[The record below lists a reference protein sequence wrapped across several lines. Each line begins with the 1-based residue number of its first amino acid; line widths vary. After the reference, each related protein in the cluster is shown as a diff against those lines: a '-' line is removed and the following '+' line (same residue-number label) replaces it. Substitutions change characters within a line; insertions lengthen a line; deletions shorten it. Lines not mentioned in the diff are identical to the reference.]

1 MDFTGVQLVRTVELW
16 MDLIATVEDLGN
28 GGKASELTEA
38 DLFKLV
44 ISDGDGLYDVER
56 IDMTLISCGDYH
68 GNDLDSANNRAL
80 DGTPGVQVRYPNTG
94 GMGSIE
100 SESSVVIG
108 EMSGFGDS
116 PEEAIDGLRLL
127 ADTMGRLLDYELL
140 DEEIHSEYISELAD
154 DAWSQWLR
162 SETMSE
168 LDSMLLAETDG
179 GWDTE
184 TCPLVYSNDR
194 RGRVGRVRDAY
205 YSYEENE
212 WNAESATSVVNG
224 HHDEAVRHVFET
236 VFLHSGTDP
245 EVFVDPNQLHLL

>member
-1 MDFTGVQLVRTVELW
+1 MDFTGIQLVRTVELW

-44 ISDGDGLYDVER
+44 ISDGDGTKDVEQ
-56 IDMTLISCGDYH
+56 IEMTLISCGDYH

-80 DGTPGVQVRYPNTG
+80 DGTPGVQVCYPNTG

-108 EMSGFGDS
+108 KMSDFADS
-116 PEEAIDGLRLL
+116 PEEAIDRLRSL
-127 ADTMGRLLDYELL
+127 ADTMGSLLEFGLL
-140 DEEIHSEYISELAD
+140 DEEIHCQYIEELAD

-162 SETMSE
+162 SDTMSE

-184 TCPLVYSNDR
+184 TCPLVDSNDR
-194 RGRVGRVRDAY
+194 RDRDDIVRDAY

-224 HHDEAVRHVFET
+224 RHDEAVQHVFET

-245 EVFVDPNQLHLL
+245 EVFVDPNQMHLL